1 LHDRQPQASPTV
13 DPRLE
18 ARNVGGR
25 RFTSAERR
33 HGTRIIAH
41 NQSKGQQQVTINA
54 RPTASGTTTVRTD
67 HVDRDNA
74 VVMPL

>member
-1 LHDRQPQASPTV
+1 MLADAALRQP
-13 DPRLE
+13 
-18 ARNVGGR
+18 
-25 RFTSAERR
+25 SADT
-33 HGTRIIAH
+33 GPGSLPII
-41 NQSKGQQQVTINA
+41 NPKGQQQVTINA

>member
-1 LHDRQPQASPTV
+1 MLADAALRQP
-13 DPRLE
+13 
-18 ARNVGGR
+18 
-25 RFTSAERR
+25 SADTANATA
-33 HGTRIIAH
+33 TRIIAH